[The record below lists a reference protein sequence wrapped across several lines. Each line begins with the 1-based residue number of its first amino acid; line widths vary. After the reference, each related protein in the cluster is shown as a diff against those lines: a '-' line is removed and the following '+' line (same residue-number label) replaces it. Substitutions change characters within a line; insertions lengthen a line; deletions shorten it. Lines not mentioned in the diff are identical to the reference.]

1 MRPNPWRKRWSVC
14 VAGVLFDT
22 DILIWVQ
29 RGNHAAAALIDAAG
43 ERFLSAYS
51 LMELLQCAHD
61 KRQQRASRSFV
72 SELGFVVLPLS
83 GAIGHRALIYI
94 EEYGLS
100 TALRAGDAL
109 VAATAAEIGLR
120 LVSTNV
126 KHYKAI
132 KELDFKP
139 FYVRS

>member
-1 MRPNPWRKRWSVC
+1 

-29 RGNHAAAALIDAAG
+29 RGNRAAAALIDAAG

-51 LMELLQCAHD
+51 LMELLQCAQD
-61 KRQQRASRSFV
+61 RKQQRVSRSFV

-83 GAIGHRALIYI
+83 EAIGHRALIYI

-100 TALRAGDAL
+100 TGLRAGDAL
-109 VAATAAEIGLR
+109 VAATAAENGVR
-120 LVSTNV
+120 LISSNA
-126 KHYKAI
+126 KHFKAI
-132 KELDFKP
+132 KELDFQQ
-139 FYVRS
+139 FHARS